1 MSSTKTEELPKP
13 PPATLDLSTYRL
25 WWEPEPLEP
34 SVDALTTLNDDH
46 SSSSSQAARPLLS
59 DYQVERWLSDG
70 FLALDNIWPAEL
82 IARAAREAYAYFPL
96 PDQREEGDRGSEL
109 SGSVARRDAQGR
121 LWPSYVN
128 TAPSS
133 ARQVSMPFFDLDDV
147 ATSPDLAINQIALH
161 SRILSIAAQL
171 LGTTHDDLRCDLNV
185 LRCRYGVAGDAA
197 DGNQDMHVGAL
208 RPQLCPAGCSRFCSR
223 LLHCAAERSPP
234 YRVLGLRDRLR
245 QSEHG
250 RASPHPTP

>member
-96 PDQREEGDRGSEL
+96 PDQREVCGE
-109 SGSVARRDAQGR
+109 ARRAGQ
-121 LWPSYVN
+121 
-128 TAPSS
+128 A
-133 ARQVSMPFFDLDDV
+133 V
-147 ATSPDLAINQIALH
+147 A
-161 SRILSIAAQL
+161 L
-171 LGTTHDDLRCDLNV
+171 LCQH
-185 LRCRYGVAGDAA
+185 
-197 DGNQDMHVGAL
+197 
-208 RPQLCPAGCSRFCSR
+208 RPIVCPPGFHAVFRF
-223 LLHCAAERSPP
+223 
-234 YRVLGLRDRLR
+234 G
-245 QSEHG
+245 
-250 RASPHPTP
+250 